1 MRAHE
6 IMTSK
11 VFTVKPG
18 TSIAEIAMLMA
29 TERISGLPVVD
40 DDGRM
45 IGIVSETDL
54 LHRAETGTER
64 KRKWWISLFIDTDM
78 RARDFIKGH
87 GHTAADVMSRFVVS
101 VRDDATLAEVADM
114 LDTNDLKRVPVL
126 KAGQLVGIITR
137 GDLVRALANAE
148 ATRPTGVGV
157 GDNGQLQKALNARI
171 DQQSW
176 VNPSYLNVIATDKTV
191 ELWGFVSSE
200 DQRRALLIL
209 VRELAGDRVV
219 ADHLAI
225 GPRHFNATT

>member
-1 MRAHE
+1 MLARD

-11 VFTVKPG
+11 VLTVKAG
-18 TSIAEIAMLMA
+18 TTIGEIAKLMA
-29 TERISGLPVVD
+29 TERISGVPVVD
-40 DDGRM
+40 DEGRM

-64 KRKWWISLFIDTDM
+64 KRKWWISLFLDTDM

-114 LDTNDLKRVPVL
+114 LDTNNLKRVPVL
-126 KAGQLVGIITR
+126 KAGKLVGMITR
-137 GDLVRALANAE
+137 GDLVRALAKADT
-148 ATRPTGVGV
+148 TRATGVG
-157 GDNGQLQKALNARI
+157 DSAQLQKALNERI
-171 DQQSW
+171 DKQSW
-176 VNPSYLNVIATDKTV
+176 VNPSYLNVIANDKTV

-209 VRELAGDRVV
+209 VRELAGDRTIE
-219 ADHLAI
+219 DHLAI
-225 GPRHFNATT
+225 GPRQFNTTT